1 MPMRVPLGG
10 RVRWM
15 RGMGS
20 MLDGMRPGC
29 RWDAEQISLACGRA
43 GAPATFPQRRF
54 TRAEYDMLGKSG
66 VLRESENIELMHG
79 VLGRLARVGR
89 GSSVAPLSFADVVI
103 AVEELFG

>member
-1 MPMRVPLGG
+1 
-10 RVRWM
+10 
-15 RGMGS
+15 
-20 MLDGMRPGC
+20 
-29 RWDAEQISLACGRA
+29 
-43 GAPATFPQRRF
+43 
-54 TRAEYDMLGKSG
+54 MLGKSG